1 MAKKRDLQVLFPLAG
16 LNRRGAYRQQPP
28 YSSPDLSNVR
38 PMATIEGRERGG
50 SRPGLVKSHITDI
63 GANVR
68 MLYPMVLALGDN
80 FTTWSDTFAGTSLA
94 AAWTQASWAEDV
106 PSILPEALAS
116 VDTSISEGEIVL
128 TALPIDTASVYT
140 VEMFITPY
148 EGAFHG
154 KYRLYL
160 RLDDTTPD
168 IVTDGVVVELVM
180 TGTDGAYTA
189 SLTSYLATA
198 ETETDTATG
207 TLDSAIPGWLSV
219 TVDGDDVSVY
229 WNGTEIM
236 SGTVD
241 THAGVRVGFGMECT
255 VDGGMCLVNVFRVQ
269 YYSTSTLTGSR
280 TMLIASAGGDL
291 WREEIYGTLTAVGGL
306 LTVRDDTLLSAAQ
319 SGQKLYIADY
329 GDLRATGT
337 DGDMSGA
344 VLTAPSYPTWPD
356 TIDPHDDV
364 VVISN
369 VGAGMTA
376 QTYKILSVVLGD
388 LTLTADPGDGACAYR
403 IERAPKV
410 YDPSANTIAIHTA
423 TAGQV
428 PSGCPLV
435 CRYLDRIVLAGA
447 DIAPHVWYMSR
458 QGDPDDWD
466 YSQED
471 SQRAVAGSSS
481 EAGVPGTAILAI
493 VPHSDDYLVMGC
505 RTSLWRLRGDPAY
518 GGMLDA
524 LSYTIGI
531 IGAKAWCLGPA
542 GELIFLSLDGLYALP
557 PGGDSMPISLS
568 REVLPREFKNLDPG
582 SVTALLEYDTVDR
595 GIHIYL
601 TPASSNARTHWWFD
615 WERKTF
621 WPVSLASDHE
631 PTATCSLQATAI
643 EDSCIILGC
652 RDGMLRRFSE
662 LAESDCG
669 TSFTSYAMIGPI
681 GLAKDDWFGSVLAM
695 TAVMAADSG
704 DVTWTLHAE
713 STFEAAVSASS
724 SDSGTW
730 TGGLNARDY
739 PACQGQACMLK
750 VIGTAGR
757 RWAMEQVSI
766 TLKEGGRRRLP

>member
-1 MAKKRDLQVLFPLAG
+1 
-16 LNRRGAYRQQPP
+16 
-28 YSSPDLSNVR
+28 
-38 PMATIEGRERGG
+38 
-50 SRPGLVKSHITDI
+50 
-63 GANVR
+63 
-68 MLYPMVLALGDN
+68 
-80 FTTWSDTFAGTSLA
+80 
-94 AAWTQASWAEDV
+94 
-106 PSILPEALAS
+106 
-116 VDTSISEGEIVL
+116 
-128 TALPIDTASVYT
+128 
-140 VEMFITPY
+140 
-148 EGAFHG
+148 
-154 KYRLYL
+154 
-160 RLDDTTPD
+160 
-168 IVTDGVVVELVM
+168 
-180 TGTDGAYTA
+180 
-189 SLTSYLATA
+189 
-198 ETETDTATG
+198 
-207 TLDSAIPGWLSV
+207 
-219 TVDGDDVSVY
+219 
-229 WNGTEIM
+229 
-236 SGTVD
+236 
-241 THAGVRVGFGMECT
+241 VRVGFGMECT

-280 TMLIASAGGDL
+280 TMLISSAGGDL
-291 WREEIYGTLTAVGGL
+291 WREETYGTLTAVASD

-329 GDLRATGT
+329 GDLRVTGT
-337 DGDMSGA
+337 DGEVSGFELDA
-344 VLTAPSYPTWPD
+344 AGVANWTAHG
-356 TIDPHDDV
+356 IDPHDDV

-369 VGAGMTA
+369 VGGGTAA
-376 QTYKILSVVLGD
+376 QTYKIDSIAAGA
-388 LTLTADPGDGACAYR
+388 LTLTAAPGDGTCSYR

-423 TAGQV
+423 TTGQV

-481 EAGVPGTAILAI
+481 EAGVPGTAILAL

-601 TPASSNARTHWWFD
+601 TPESSNARTHWWFD